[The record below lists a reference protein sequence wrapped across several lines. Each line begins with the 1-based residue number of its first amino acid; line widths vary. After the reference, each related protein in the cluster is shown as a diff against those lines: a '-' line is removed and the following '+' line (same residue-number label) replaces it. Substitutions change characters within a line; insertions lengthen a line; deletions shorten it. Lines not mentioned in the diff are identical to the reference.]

1 MLDIIRIIFIL
12 SKWRIWS
19 LIAKPYISKPI
30 YFLLS
35 ILEFVTPS
43 GELDIHHCE
52 LMESAEQS
60 LEAPRADK
68 KTSFPRNGDYKLAG
82 KALVRALQEL
92 GPIYIKFGQT
102 LSSRPDLIGEQIAQD
117 LFILQ
122 DKLSPFPSYIAV
134 STIEKE
140 LGKSVDQ
147 IFDDFTPEPVA
158 AASIAQVH
166 KAILQNG
173 DIVAVKI
180 LRPNIEE
187 EYRKNIEAL
196 YSLSSIAKHLVP
208 EQYKRFKAKELIDL
222 FDDYMKME
230 LNLLMEASCCDEMKY
245 NCAGDEIVIPNV
257 YWELSSKRVLTTSW
271 IDGISIYDTKKII
284 ELGLDG
290 KELSKKLAITFFNQ
304 AYRDGFFHADL
315 HPGNVLIT
323 KEGKI
328 ALVDFGIVGRLSDK
342 DRFAIAEIFHA
353 IFRKD
358 YVEVA
363 KIHIRVSYIPEDTN
377 IFLFAQYCR
386 AFCEPIANL
395 PLKDI
400 SMGLLLEKLL
410 KMTSEFNMHPQHQ
423 LFLLQKTMIVLEGI
437 GKSLYPDINMWR
449 LSEPWI
455 KKWAAK
461 NISPEAQFLR
471 VAKKLF
477 NNLINMV

>member
-19 LIAKPYISKPI
+19 LVAKPYISKPLY
-30 YFLLS
+30 YFLY
-35 ILEFVTPS
+35 ILEFVATISARNFKP
-43 GELDIHHCE
+43 
-52 LMESAEQS
+52 MESAQQ
-60 LEAPRADK
+60 PP
-68 KTSFPRNGDYKLAG
+68 KTPEIATETLLPPNNNAG
-82 KALVRALQEL
+82 KAIACALQEL

-102 LSSRPDLIGEQIAQD
+102 LSARPDLIGEGIAKD

-122 DKLSPFPSYIAV
+122 DKLPPFSSDIAV
-134 STIEKE
+134 ATIEKE
-140 LGKSVDQ
+140 LGKSADQ
-147 IFDDFTPEPVA
+147 IFADFSTNPIA

-166 KAILQNG
+166 KAILRNG

-180 LRPNIEE
+180 LRPNIEA
-187 EYRKNIEAL
+187 EYAKNIQAL
-196 YSLSSIAKHLVP
+196 YSLSSIAEYFVP
-208 EQYKRFKAKELIDL
+208 ARYKRFRAKELIDL
-222 FDDYMKME
+222 FNQSMKME
-230 LNLLMEASCCDEMKY
+230 LNLLMEASCASEMKH
-245 NCAGDEIVIPNV
+245 NCECDGIVIPNI
-257 YWELSSKRVLTTSW
+257 YWELSSRRILTTSW
-271 IDGISIYDTKKII
+271 IDGISIYDKEKIM
-284 ELGLDG
+284 ELRLDT
-290 KELSKKLAITFFNQ
+290 KELSKKLAIMFLSQ

-358 YVEVA
+358 YIEVA
-363 KIHIRVSYIPEDTN
+363 KIHIRASYVPENTN

-386 AFCEPIANL
+386 TFCEPIANL

-410 KMTSEFNMHPQHQ
+410 KMTAEFNMHPQHQ

-471 VAKKLF
+471 AAKKLF
-477 NNLINMV
+477 NNLIDMV

>member
-1 MLDIIRIIFIL
+1 MLNIIRIIFIL

-19 LIAKPYISKPI
+19 LVVKPYIPLPL
-30 YFLLS
+30 YFFLS
-35 ILEFVTPS
+35 ILEFVIPNKKISKEYRS
-43 GELDIHHCE
+43 GNAIV
-52 LMESAEQS
+52 S
-60 LEAPRADK
+60 
-68 KTSFPRNGDYKLAG
+68 
-82 KALVRALQEL
+82 ALQEL

-102 LSSRPDLIGEQIAQD
+102 ISSRPDLIGEEIAKE
-117 LFILQ
+117 LFLLQ
-122 DKLSPFPSYIAV
+122 DRLPPFSSDIAI

-140 LGKSVDQ
+140 LGKSADQ
-147 IFDDFTPEPVA
+147 IFFEFNRQPIA

-166 KAILQNG
+166 KAILKNG

-187 EYRKNIEAL
+187 EYASNIEGL
-196 YSLSSIAKHLVP
+196 YILSSIAEYFVP
-208 EQYKRFKAKELIDL
+208 KRYKRFRAKELIDL
-222 FDDYMKME
+222 FNRSMKME
-230 LNLLMEASCCDEMKY
+230 LNLLIESACCDEMKH
-245 NCAGDEIVIPNV
+245 NCAEDGIIIPNI
-257 YWELSSKRVLTTSW
+257 YWNFSSRRVLTTSW
-271 IDGISIYDTKKII
+271 IDGISIYDADRII
-284 ELGLDG
+284 ALGLDT
-290 KELSKKLAITFFNQ
+290 KELSKNLSIMFFNQ

-315 HPGNVLIT
+315 HPGNILIT
-323 KEGKI
+323 TDGKI
-328 ALVDFGIVGRLSDK
+328 ALVDFGIVGRLTDK

-363 KIHIRVSYIPEDTN
+363 KIHIRASYVPEDTN

-410 KMTSEFNMHPQHQ
+410 KMTAEFNMQPQHQ

-437 GKSLYPDINMWR
+437 GKSLYPDINMWK

-471 VAKKLF
+471 AAKKLF
-477 NNLINMV
+477 NNLVNRV